1 MPYDDVCKGTPEV
14 DENITGIYGS
24 PFVVM
29 QGSAIATNIFT
40 TSRCLDT
47 VQLHGGRYRD
57 VNFHMEIRDDDAG
70 KPKGK
75 PLESYG
81 RLLDVVLSY
90 TELSTS
96 PYGDWIYISPMIVL
110 AKTGVPY
117 WVIFVPSDFYDSP
130 IYRVAGYE
138 RFGFHEAPYPVDSKY
153 KIAQFSD
160 GVWGLLTSHTLSHA
174 TYKKTYTCPTPA
186 LNMTIPA

>member
-1 MPYDDVCKGTPEV
+1 MVYDVECTGYPET
-14 DENITGIYGS
+14 DENFTGIYGL
-24 PFVVM
+24 PFGVM
-29 QGSAIATNIFT
+29 RGLAIATNIFP

-47 VQLHGGRYRD
+47 VQFHGGRWKD
-57 VNFHMEIRDDDAG
+57 VNFHMEIREDDAG

-81 RLLDVVLSY
+81 RLLDVILSY

-96 PYGDWIYISPMIVL
+96 PYGDWIYISPTIVL
-110 AKTGVPY
+110 PKIGVPY
-117 WVIFVPSDFYDSP
+117 WIAFVPSDFYDSP
-130 IYRVAGYE
+130 TYRASGYE

-160 GVWGLLTSHTLSHA
+160 GVWSLLVSHTLSHA
-174 TYKKTYTCPTPA
+174 TYKKIYTPPPLSCSF
-186 LNMTIPA
+186 TIT